1 MYIVRN
7 RWSSLAK
14 AKILN
19 MPKKVEELIR
29 RIREELLL
37 EDLSEEEIPEEELKE
52 LGDLYDKVKIKKKLL
67 QE

>member
-1 MYIVRN
+1 M
-7 RWSSLAK
+7 AK